1 MVPEIQYEPLDPGI
15 DLLRLPEAVASY
27 QRSEPPE
34 SRLPSLAASR
44 RESMQPSM
52 ASASQ
57 GDPERAAPQVT
68 GQEAPGARR
77 PSRTGQKISTS
88 KRGRT
93 SNQEKCR
100 DGSSTSTSRGS
111 TRDSSGSNIR
121 ARANNPGCIWPDRDR
136 KRWITTN
143 RPSKR
148 APGEPPRS
156 VSI

>member
-52 ASASQ
+52 TSASQ
-57 GDPERAAPQVT
+57 GDPERAAPGDRT
-68 GQEAPGARR
+68 RSTWRGNARR

-93 SNQEKCR
+93 SNQEKCAGRR

-121 ARANNPGCIWPDRDR
+121 ARANTCRIKIVQKHSP
-136 KRWITTN
+136 TN
-143 RPSKR
+143 LL
-148 APGEPPRS
+148 PGE
-156 VSI
+156 